1 MNRREFFIQLTLLM
15 ILTAVGLWLLNA
27 LPWLQAHL
35 SFSWACLVIFTLLTI
50 LMFFA
55 ARQASMSSNK
65 NDFTTVALGFSGGKI
80 FLSAI
85 LVLVYLKLGKPDTRF
100 FVLPFLGIY
109 VVYTVFEVYFMMR
122 LGQQRPPQK

>member
-1 MNRREFFIQLTLLM
+1 MNHREFFIQLTLLTVFAA
-15 ILTAVGLWLLNA
+15 IGLWFFHEI
-27 LPWLQAHL
+27 PWLRAHIN
-35 SFSWACLVIFTLLTI
+35 FSLACLVIFTIMTI

-55 ARQASMSSNK
+55 ARQAAMSSNK

-80 FLSAI
+80 FLSALLI
-85 LVLVYLKLGKPDTRF
+85 LVYIKLGKPDTRF

-122 LGQQRPPQK
+122 LGQQRPQQK

>member
-1 MNRREFFIQLTLLM
+1 MKRREFFLQLSM
-15 ILTAVGLWLLNA
+15 LTVLCAFGLWFLYSV
-27 LPWLQAHL
+27 PWLAAHMN
-35 SFSWACLVIFTLLTI
+35 FSWACLIIFALLTV

-55 ARQASMSSNK
+55 ARQASRSTNK

-122 LGQQRPPQK
+122 LGQQRPQS